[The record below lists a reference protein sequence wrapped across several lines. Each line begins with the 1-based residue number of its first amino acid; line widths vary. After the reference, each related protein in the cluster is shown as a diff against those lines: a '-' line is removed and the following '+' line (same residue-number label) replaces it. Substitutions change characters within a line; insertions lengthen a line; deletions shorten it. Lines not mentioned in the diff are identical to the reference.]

1 MYKRFVKR
9 LLDII
14 ISLCAL
20 IILSP
25 LLLILWILVRI
36 KLGKPAL
43 FAQAR
48 PGKDGKI
55 FKLHKFR
62 SMTDERDQP
71 GRAAGAF
78 QHLEGRYEPHWAK
91 APSGKIPALVLGGG
105 KPQA

>member
-43 FAQAR
+43 FAQER
-48 PGKDGKI
+48 RERTE
-55 FKLHKFR
+55 KFL
-62 SMTDERDQP
+62 SFTSSVP
-71 GRAAGAF
+71 
-78 QHLEGRYEPHWAK
+78 
-91 APSGKIPALVLGGG
+91 
-105 KPQA
+105 

>member
-43 FAQAR
+43 FE
-48 PGKDGKI
+48 I
-55 FKLHKFR
+55 
-62 SMTDERDQP
+62 
-71 GRAAGAF
+71 GRASCR
-78 QHLEGRYEPHWAK
+78 ER
-91 APSGKIPALVLGGG
+91 V
-105 KPQA
+105 